1 MSENFKLGM
10 DCKLYFKTAL
20 LTGPPDGTGWTEI
33 DNAKDVNLQQE
44 NGEADVT
51 TRANNGWRATAATLK
66 EATIEFEMLWKPADA
81 AFAAILAAWLA
92 AGEIAIVALA
102 GENDGWGYGRIHG
115 ELKALVTRAIH
126 PHGGGPECR
135 AGLRSPVG
143 AVRRTDAAVGRRLSR

>member
-1 MSENFKLGM
+1 MSDNFTLGM

-66 EATIEFEMLWKPADA
+66 EATIEFEMLWKPSDA

-92 AGEIAIVALA
+92 AGEIAIAAMDGAIDEAGNQGLA
-102 GENDGWGYGRIHG
+102 SNCSVTSFTRNEPL
-115 ELKALVTRAIH
+115 EEAVTVSVTLK
-126 PHGGGPECR
+126 P
-135 AGLRSPVG
+135 SSF
-143 AVRRTDAAVGRRLSR
+143 TDWYVVSGS

>member
-1 MSENFKLGM
+1 MSENFTLGM

-66 EATIEFEMLWKPADA
+66 EATIEFEMLWKPSDA

-92 AGEIAIVALA
+92 AGEIAIAALDGAIDEA
-102 GENDGWGYGRIHG
+102 GNQGLASNCSVTSFTRNEPL
-115 ELKALVTRAIH
+115 EEAVTVSVTLKPSSFTAWYTV
-126 PHGGGPECR
+126 PG
-135 AGLRSPVG
+135 S
-143 AVRRTDAAVGRRLSR
+143 

>member
-1 MSENFKLGM
+1 MSENFTLGM

-66 EATIEFEMLWKPADA
+66 EATIEFEMLWKPSDA

-92 AGEIAIVALA
+92 AGEIAIAALDGAIDEA
-102 GENDGWGYGRIHG
+102 GNQGLASNCSVTSFTRNEPL
-115 ELKALVTRAIH
+115 EEAVTVSVTLK
-126 PHGGGPECR
+126 P
-135 AGLRSPVG
+135 SSF
-143 AVRRTDAAVGRRLSR
+143 TDWYVVPGS

>member
-1 MSENFKLGM
+1 MSENFTLGM

-66 EATIEFEMLWKPADA
+66 EATIEFEMLWKPSDA

-92 AGEIAIVALA
+92 AGEIAIAAMDGAIDEAGNQGLASNCSVTSFTRNEPLEEAVTVSVTLKPSSFTDWYVVA
-102 GENDGWGYGRIHG
+102 G
-115 ELKALVTRAIH
+115 
-126 PHGGGPECR
+126 
-135 AGLRSPVG
+135 S
-143 AVRRTDAAVGRRLSR
+143 

>member
-1 MSENFKLGM
+1 MSDNFTLGM

-66 EATIEFEMLWKPADA
+66 EATIEFEMLWKPSDA

-92 AGEIAIVALA
+92 AGEIAIAAMDGAIDEAGNQGLA
-102 GENDGWGYGRIHG
+102 SNCSVTSFTRNEPL
-115 ELKALVTRAIH
+115 EEAVTVSVTLK
-126 PHGGGPECR
+126 P
-135 AGLRSPVG
+135 SSF
-143 AVRRTDAAVGRRLSR
+143 TDWYVVPAA